1 MFLAQ
6 PFGQISHEFEVC
18 VKWISF
24 SFLFC
29 DQRYYRSSRRYYRRP
44 VLPALPGGTT
54 VVRYYRLYQAVLPPV
69 TEGFS
74 LPLDA
79 SFSLADFFPFS
90 LFVFRVFVA
99 ISTQASAS
107 KSSALID
114 TATLEH
120 HPPPTVASPQQYQRY
135 NLRHFDSPISSFVC
149 IYPMR
154 ATHFVFV

>member
-1 MFLAQ
+1 MDLVFVLVLLPAVLPPVQ
-6 PFGQISHEFEVC
+6 AVLPPSGTTARN
-18 VKWISF
+18 K
-24 SFLFC
+24 
-29 DQRYYRSSRRYYRRP
+29 RYYRRP
-44 VLPALPGGTT
+44 VLPPVPSGTT
-54 VVRYYRLYQAVLPPV
+54 ASNRRFFLL
-69 TEGFS
+69 
-74 LPLDA
+74 LDT

-99 ISTQASAS
+99 ILTQASAS

>member
-1 MFLAQ
+1 MFRVFVAILTQASASPRSSTPRHSNIIHHQ
-6 PFGQISHEFEVC
+6 RHPSVVFVRTFCAHFHSRANPVFLHVC
-18 VKWISF
+18 VF
-24 SFLFC
+24 RVFL
-29 DQRYYRSSRRYYRRP
+29 RSYFF
-44 VLPALPGGTT
+44 LL
-54 VVRYYRLYQAVLPPV
+54 
-69 TEGFS
+69 
-74 LPLDA
+74 LDA
-79 SFSLADFFPFS
+79 SFSLADFFPFC

-99 ISTQASAS
+99 ISTKASAS